1 MPNIL
6 VAVLTEEH
14 DEEVHLKELQP
25 DHAFSCAKNI
35 DNDWVI
41 DQTQI
46 DQIQNQEFLWLKQLP
61 LIEYHPPIIEQSATG
76 SL

>member
-1 MPNIL
+1 MSNIL
-6 VAVLTEEH
+6 VAVLTQEQYEQ
-14 DEEVHLKELQP
+14 VHLKELQP

-35 DNDWVI
+35 DNNWVI

-61 LIEYHPPIIEQSATG
+61 LIEYHPPIIEQSTTG

>member
-1 MPNIL
+1 MSNIL
-6 VAVLTEEH
+6 VAVLTEEQC
-14 DEEVHLKELQP
+14 EQVHLKELQP

-35 DNDWVI
+35 DNNWVI

-46 DQIQNQEFLWLKQLP
+46 DQIQNEEFLWLKQLP
-61 LIEYHPPIIEQSATG
+61 LIEYQAPILEQSTTG

>member
-6 VAVLTEEH
+6 VAVLTQEQYEQ
-14 DEEVHLKELQP
+14 VHLKELQP

-35 DNDWVI
+35 DNNWVI

-46 DQIQNQEFLWLKQLP
+46 DQIQNDQFLWLKELP
-61 LIEYHPPIIEQSATG
+61 LIEYHPPIIEQSTTG
-76 SL
+76 SI

>member
-1 MPNIL
+1 MSNIL
-6 VAVLTEEH
+6 VAVITEEQY
-14 DEEVHLKELQP
+14 EQVHLKELQP

-35 DNDWVI
+35 DNNWVI

-46 DQIQNQEFLWLKQLP
+46 DQIQNEQFLWLKELP
-61 LIEYHPPIIEQSATG
+61 LIEYQAPIIVQSTTG